1 MSIQHTERWQGA
13 PRRLGCAGRDGSDSV
28 HHRLASGVKAGA
40 SCGVD
45 GSIDATAAKARRICR
60 IDDRTV
66 TIASSDR
73 RTGRRSK
80 QSRAHV
86 RAGVPGKPGSV
97 PKSCKLPRV
106 ILSSAPLCKGT
117 ARTVLYLAF
126 GCRRDGCCPGA
137 FGTLAARVV
146 LETAGCGAGFAAAGF
161 LPAGSLARA
170 PNERSSILEL
180 AWSAVG
186 SVAGVTVGA
195 ACGTCALE
203 SAAYLSDSSKQA
215 REMSSSGG
223 PSKPRDDGVRTVDPI
238 QLGLLAGPSVV
249 LGEQLV
255 LAGLG
260 DGVVRRVGLVRLCR
274 GRRRVRDHLQR
285 FGSVEVLLCTGG
297 RSCRVEG
304 RARGRTSSLPH
315 CCSAMHIRGRVSSRM
330 SGVS

>member
-1 MSIQHTERWQGA
+1 M
-13 PRRLGCAGRDGSDSV
+13 
-28 HHRLASGVKAGA
+28 
-40 SCGVD
+40 
-45 GSIDATAAKARRICR
+45 
-60 IDDRTV
+60 
-66 TIASSDR
+66 
-73 RTGRRSK
+73 
-80 QSRAHV
+80 

-106 ILSSAPLCKGT
+106 ILSSAPLYKGT
-117 ARTVLYLAF
+117 ARTVLHLAF

-146 LETAGCGAGFAAAGF
+146 LETAGCGARFAAAGF

-223 PSKPRDDGVRTVDPI
+223 P
-238 QLGLLAGPSVV
+238 PSQGMMVCAPLTRSSSV
-249 LGEQLV
+249 CL
-255 LAGLG
+255 
-260 DGVVRRVGLVRLCR
+260 R
-274 GRRRVRDHLQR
+274 GRASYLA
-285 FGSVEVLLCTGG
+285 S
-297 RSCRVEG
+297 S
-304 RARGRTSSLPH
+304 SSLLDWET
-315 CCSAMHIRGRVSSRM
+315 V
-330 SGVS
+330 